1 MDGNVAEIIANFID
15 VVFQFAFLTIVLGKR
30 KNMPAWVFGILAVI
44 LTAGTA
50 CAMMM
55 FQNGGRNIFIYM
67 VVGLIFVFVFTGRGF
82 RQGILYFMM
91 WNILLMACGLIYTAA
106 YSFIKQKSGVN
117 VLTMTTSE
125 HIHYLMGAK
134 LMLFLLMVI
143 AIDRKSVV

>member
-15 VVFQFAFLTIVLGKR
+15 VVFQFAFLTILLGKR

-44 LTAGTA
+44 LTAGTT

-91 WNILLMACGLIYTAA
+91 LSI
-106 YSFIKQKSGVN
+106 S
-117 VLTMTTSE
+117 
-125 HIHYLMGAK
+125 
-134 LMLFLLMVI
+134 LFSSSSSKTI
-143 AIDRKSVV
+143 APST